1 MRRRLGRRG
10 SILLIL
16 AVIDVAFGL
25 SLIGPS
31 AEALNSRS
39 TVWREHFAPTW
50 AWGSAWLFVGAI
62 LCVSA
67 FMRHD
72 ATGYAAAIGWKIT
85 WGVITLASWLFGGV
99 ERGWVGAII
108 WFVFAGMI
116 VIISG
121 WPEPVAPLIRL
132 DEDDE

>member
-1 MRRRLGRRG
+1 
-10 SILLIL
+10 
-16 AVIDVAFGL
+16 VAYGT

-31 AEALNSRS
+31 AEALSS
-39 TVWREHFAPTW
+39 KATIWREHFAPTW
-50 AWGSAWLFVGAI
+50 VWGAAWLFVAAI

-72 ATGYAAAIGWKIT
+72 ALGYATAIGWKIV
-85 WGVITLASWLFGGV
+85 WGMTTLASWAFGDV
-99 ERGWVGAII
+99 ARGWLGAVI

-121 WPEPVAPLIRL
+121 WPEPHRSPIRMDGN
-132 DEDDE
+132 DE